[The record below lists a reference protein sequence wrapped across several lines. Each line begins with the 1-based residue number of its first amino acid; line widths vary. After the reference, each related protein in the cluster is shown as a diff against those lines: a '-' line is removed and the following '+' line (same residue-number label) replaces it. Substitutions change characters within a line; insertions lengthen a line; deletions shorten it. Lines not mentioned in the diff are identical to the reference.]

1 MSNHQSYLQWPFSSG
16 ISDLDFQ
23 VTRLKQHKRITI
35 LALWKNV
42 TNTSSRA
49 QKEITQIK
57 NINDW
62 VLALKWMKYME
73 SNISNTHSNPEIH
86 TAPHNSDTGNRVLIF
101 KTVCRQQICESMQQK
116 PITTLIWSNMGAI
129 TMPIKTCP
137 QNTFILRWVTN
148 TTQSSINQRMCSLFK
163 DKIGH
168 QNLYPV
174 NWIHKRGVVKK
185 LTHPQLIINAA
196 FFINKNPYVS
206 RRLDINV
213 TILMNEMH
221 GTGTSHTF
229 RKIQTSTTLY
239 AAPPVLQ
246 PEYYL

>member
-1 MSNHQSYLQWPFSSG
+1 
-16 ISDLDFQ
+16 
-23 VTRLKQHKRITI
+23 
-35 LALWKNV
+35 
-42 TNTSSRA
+42 
-49 QKEITQIK
+49 
-57 NINDW
+57 
-62 VLALKWMKYME
+62 
-73 SNISNTHSNPEIH
+73 
-86 TAPHNSDTGNRVLIF
+86 
-101 KTVCRQQICESMQQK
+101 
-116 PITTLIWSNMGAI
+116 
-129 TMPIKTCP
+129 
-137 QNTFILRWVTN
+137 
-148 TTQSSINQRMCSLFK
+148 MCSLFK